1 MPLTASQP
9 KTFTEI
15 AGKRILDW
23 TVDAFLHNGL
33 SKFVFVAGY
42 LKEVVEANYPDFYYV
57 ENADWPSTNILHS
70 LVCARDQIAEGFY
83 FTYTD
88 TLFRSEAVGLL
99 KQAPHDIAL
108 VMDTDWRDR
117 YRFRSQHPESDAE
130 KMIVDGDR
138 VTRLSRTI
146 DPADASGEFT
156 GVLKMTSKGAKLL
169 LDFYD
174 DLRASVGLD
183 GDFTDGRPFRMA
195 YLIHLL
201 DRMVQA
207 GVEVNCV
214 PVAGDYHEIDTLQDY
229 ELAKADWQR
238 FAVG

>member
-1 MPLTASQP
+1 
-9 KTFTEI
+9 
-15 AGKRILDW
+15 
-23 TVDAFLHNGL
+23 
-33 SKFVFVAGY
+33 
-42 LKEVVEANYPDFYYV
+42 
-57 ENADWPSTNILHS
+57 
-70 LVCARDQIAEGFY
+70 
-83 FTYTD
+83 
-88 TLFRSEAVGLL
+88 
-99 KQAPHDIAL
+99 
-108 VMDTDWRDR
+108 MDTDWRDR

-229 ELAKADWQR
+229 ELAKGRLAEVRRWLTISFPRPSSAPCPAPDTSRTLSKLRQPASPGPDFQRMMDSAVPYVAQMQELAGVDVISDGEWRRKSYIGIIADVCSGFELGVREVNGERQTLALGDLR
-238 FAVG
+238 DRGG